1 MGREPFDALIDQIP
15 EGELPLAQRFLEFLA
30 SSPAYRAA
38 LCAPIDDEP
47 VTEGDANAISNARA
61 EILAGNVVAHSEVLR
76 EFGLPGTNQ

>member
-1 MGREPFDALIDQIP
+1 VGREPFDALIDQIP